1 MVIFTIMTVA
11 VMTGARFL
19 ITIFVYTMRFF
30 ETDLFIVMMMR
41 YNSMSHQEDAC
52 QHKNQNDCYP
62 FYHYSPGINAIIMKK
77 PKYHLE

>member
-1 MVIFTIMTVA
+1 
-11 VMTGARFL
+11 
-19 ITIFVYTMRFF
+19 
-30 ETDLFIVMMMR
+30 VMMMR